1 MKPPTAEDLLAD
13 RRNNALIGWFLLIFL
28 VLIVGEGVVDND
40 LDWAL
45 FVSAVLGICLIPP
58 VAYRNPEV
66 MLPWEVIAMA
76 ALPTFGRAIATFN
89 LTSDLNMYLSVA
101 ALALIIVVELD
112 LFTPVT
118 LTLGFAIVLVVLTTL
133 AAAGVWAVLRWQ
145 LDLWLGTEF
154 LLESGVE
161 DRVIHD
167 ELMVEFVYSAIG
179 GILAAVTFEFYVRRR
194 AAPERRIPEEVIDG
208 EAS

>member
-1 MKPPTAEDLLAD
+1 VLNSDLA
-13 RRNNALIGWFLLIFL
+13 
-28 VLIVGEGVVDND
+28 
-40 LDWAL
+40 WAL

-58 VAYRNPEV
+58 VAYWNPEV
-66 MLPWEVIAMA
+66 MLPWEVVAMA

-118 LTLGFAIVLVVLTTL
+118 LTLGFAIVFVVLTTL
-133 AAAGVWAVLRWQ
+133 AAAGVWAVIRWQ
-145 LDLWLGTEF
+145 LDMWLGTEF
-154 LLESGVE
+154 LLESGVAE
-161 DRVIHD
+161 AVVHD

-179 GILAAVTFEFYVRRR
+179 GVLAAVIFEFYVRRR
-194 AAPERRIPEEVIDG
+194 AAPERRIPEEVVDS
-208 EAS
+208 EAP

>member
-1 MKPPTAEDLLAD
+1 METPTAEDLLAD

-28 VLIVGEGVVDND
+28 TLIVGESVFDND
-40 LDWAL
+40 LAWAL
-45 FVSAVLGICLIPP
+45 FVSVVLGISLIPP
-58 VAYRNPEV
+58 VAFRNPKV

-89 LTSDLNMYLSVA
+89 ITSDLNMYLSVA

-112 LFTPVT
+112 LFTQVT
-118 LTLGFAIVLVVLTTL
+118 LTLGFAIVFVVLTTL

-154 LLESGVE
+154 LLVPGVE

-167 ELMVEFVYSAIG
+167 ELMVEFIYSAVAG
-179 GILAAVTFEFYVRRR
+179 VLAALTFEFYIRRR
-194 AAPERRIPEEVIDG
+194 ATPERRVPDEVTP
-208 EAS
+208 

>member
-1 MKPPTAEDLLAD
+1 MEPPTAEDLLAD
-13 RRNNALIGWFLLIFL
+13 RRNNAIIGWSLLLFLAL
-28 VLIVGEGVVDND
+28 VVGESVLNSD
-40 LDWAL
+40 LAWAL

-58 VAYRNPEV
+58 VAYWNPEV
-66 MLPWEVIAMA
+66 MLPWEVVAMA

-118 LTLGFAIVLVVLTTL
+118 LTLGFAIVFVVLTTL
-133 AAAGVWAVLRWQ
+133 AAAGVWAVIRWQ
-145 LDLWLGTEF
+145 LDMWLGTEF
-154 LLESGVE
+154 LLESGVAE
-161 DRVIHD
+161 AVVHD

-179 GILAAVTFEFYVRRR
+179 GVLAAVIFEFYVRRR
-194 AAPERRIPEEVIDG
+194 AAPERRIPEEVVDS
-208 EAS
+208 EAP

>member
-1 MKPPTAEDLLAD
+1 METPTAEDLLAD
-13 RRNNALIGWFLLIFL
+13 RRTNALIGWFLLAFL
-28 VLIVGEGVVDND
+28 ALVVGESVLDSD
-40 LDWAL
+40 LAWAV
-45 FVSAVLGICLIPP
+45 FVSVVLGISLIPP
-58 VAYRNPEV
+58 VAFRNPEV

-112 LFTPVT
+112 LFTQVT
-118 LTLGFAIVLVVLTTL
+118 LTLGFAIVFVVLTTL

-145 LDLWLGTEF
+145 MDIWLGTEF
-154 LLESGVE
+154 LLVPGVD

-167 ELMVEFVYSAIG
+167 DLMIEFIYSAVAG
-179 GILAAVTFEFYVRRR
+179 VLAALTFELYIRRR
-194 AAPERRIPEEVIDG
+194 ATPKQRVPEEVTP
-208 EAS
+208 